1 MEKLVVENLRPL
13 STTSCCRKYHFL
25 LLDKVYK
32 PPKHSSA
39 LGEKMMEKSS
49 IEPEKVLIN
58 IMEMIRVLES
68 MGEVLLTPMQ
78 VSKMLGLSYNTV
90 WKYIREGRIQ
100 AYKVG
105 DRYRIPL
112 KEILKLRK
120 LYLTI

>member
-1 MEKLVVENLRPL
+1 
-13 STTSCCRKYHFL
+13 
-25 LLDKVYK
+25 
-32 PPKHSSA
+32 
-39 LGEKMMEKSS
+39 MEKSS
-49 IEPEKVLIN
+49 IELEEVLTN

-105 DRYRIPL
+105 DRYRVPL
-112 KEILKLRK
+112 KEALKLRK
-120 LYLTI
+120 LYLTIQR